1 MKPINIEDNEANKEA
16 NVDVKSNMNNDDNLT
31 GMSIIDK
38 IR

>member
-1 MKPINIEDNEANKEA
+1 MKSINNEDNEANTEA
-16 NVDVKSNMNNDDNLT
+16 NTDVKSNMNKDDNLT